1 MSGKVYSDASKNIC
15 SGAAAEH
22 PAADAPHAGGG
33 EGEEL
38 GAAAA
43 AADQAAAADGAAA
56 AGTASP
62 HPQHAHTGN
71 NRAVTTKFHEV
82 FTLFREVNVKTFW
95 KLH

>member
-1 MSGKVYSDASKNIC
+1 MEKYIRMLLKYLLC